1 MGMKR
6 LKHTGM
12 VKTTHGSKLGRHNA
26 SLEHRA
32 LLLEASV
39 WIFGLRFPWEPKAE
53 SGRDLS
59 VAD

>member
-1 MGMKR
+1 
-6 LKHTGM
+6 M
-12 VKTTHGSKLGRHNA
+12 VKMTHGSTLGRHNA

-32 LLLEASV
+32 LLLEASI

-53 SGRDLS
+53 SERDLG